1 MPLSGIVVQSLKD
14 KKYFTKL
21 CDAAETKSLM
31 RGGEKTEKRVSL
43 CRVMSA
49 AKAVCPFSL
58 LVL

>member
-1 MPLSGIVVQSLKD
+1 MVQSLKD

-21 CDAAETKSLM
+21 CDTTETKSLM
-31 RGGEKTEKRVSL
+31 KGGEKTGKRVSL
-43 CRVMSA
+43 SRVMSV

>member
-1 MPLSGIVVQSLKD
+1 MPLSGTVVQSLKD

-21 CDAAETKSLM
+21 CDTTETKSLM
-31 RGGEKTEKRVSL
+31 KGGEKTGKRVSL
-43 CRVMSA
+43 SRVMSV